1 MNSVHSFASL
11 ILMGFGA
18 YSILFVIVG
27 FFLSPSRREK
37 WNAFDRST
45 VLLAAIIGLLYLVNW
60 GVSCFVLSL
69 SDGIFGPYWFGIWLP
84 IALVGFSQ
92 LLWFPTLRTNAWIRL
107 LVGFCLIVSIEG
119 IVTSITSLHR
129 DYLPSSWSKTISHNL
144 IAWIKALILFVVLAT
159 VFHFIHSRREKSGP
173 EK

>member
-45 VLLAAIIGLLYLVNW
+45 VLLAAIIGLLYLINW
-60 GVSCFVLSL
+60 SVSCFVLSL
-69 SDGIFGPYWFGIWLP
+69 SDRIFGPYWFGIWLP

-129 DYLPSSWSKTISHNL
+129 DYLPSSWSKTISTYL
-144 IAWIKALILFVVLAT
+144 VEWLEALSLFVIVSLG
-159 VFHFIHSRREKSGP
+159 FHLMYRKTTTSTRVE
-173 EK
+173 